1 MIRIATDVGGT
12 FTDLVA
18 FDEETKRLTAT
29 KASTSLDITGGLV
42 ESIEK
47 SRVALNSVDFFL
59 HGSTIAINTV
69 IERQGARTAL
79 LTTEGFEDVIEIGRG
94 NIPNSFDLLFSTPEP
109 LIPAGLRLGIK
120 ERLLY
125 TGDIRQELDVEDAR
139 AKIRRLLDQGV
150 QTIAICLLHSY
161 ANPAHE
167 IVLEKMIKE
176 LASSCFV
183 SVSSRISRQY
193 REYERSSTAILNAY
207 IGPKVSVYLDGLKS
221 YLAKSGFRGNALLMQ
236 SNGGTMSLDVAKD
249 QPCRTMESGPV
260 GGTIGASQLARSMG
274 FENAIAFD
282 MGGTTAKVSTIQKGA
297 VSLTDGYTIGAY
309 GHGFPLQ
316 LPVVDILE
324 VGSGGG
330 SIAHVDETGAFKV
343 GPQSAGAVPGP
354 ACYRQGNVRPTV
366 TDADLV
372 LGRLNPSYFLGGE
385 IQLGLREA
393 EQAIQSS
400 LAETLGLDL
409 IQAAYGIVKLA
420 DTHMAHA
427 VGVMTVERG
436 YDPRD
441 FVMVAYGGAGPC
453 HAVSVARE
461 LNIKRIV
468 IPYLPGHFSA
478 FGMLFADVKHEYV
491 LSTVNLLGRIDAQ
504 ELESAYTDLERQAV
518 AAVQKEGF
526 ELKDIVLKRDL
537 EMRYEGQEFT
547 LVVPFADRPIDER
560 AKANVKSNFDA
571 AYDIRYGH
579 SFPASA
585 GEVVSLRLEV
595 YGLLPKPEMNSIV
608 LEGGQKTAIFRSERK
623 VYFEGRGFT
632 PCPIFRRVN
641 LTEETKI
648 EGPAIIEEPA
658 STTVVHPGDVLTV
671 DKMGNLLI
679 DLTGN

>member
-18 FDEETKRLTAT
+18 FDEKTKRLTAA
-29 KASTSLDITGGLV
+29 KASTSLDVTGGLIDA
-42 ESIEK
+42 IEK
-47 SRVALNSVDFFL
+47 GRVPLRAVDFFL

-69 IERQGARTAL
+69 IERKGARTAL
-79 LTTEGFEDVIEIGRG
+79 LTTEGFEDVIEIARG
-94 NIPNSFDLLFSTPEP
+94 NIPNSFDLLFSTAEP
-109 LIPAGLRLGIK
+109 LVPAGLRIGIK

-125 TGDIRQELDVEDAR
+125 TGEIRRVLDVEDAR
-139 AKIRRLLDQGV
+139 GKIRRILDQGI
-150 QTIAICLLHSY
+150 QAIAICLLHSY
-161 ANPAHE
+161 ANPVHE
-167 IVLEKMIKE
+167 VLLEKIITE
-176 LASSCFV
+176 LDRSCFV
-183 SVSSRISRQY
+183 SVSSRILRQY
-193 REYERSSTAILNAY
+193 REYERSSTAVLNAY
-207 IGPKVSVYLDGLKS
+207 VGPKVSAYLDGLKS
-221 YLAKSGFRGNALLMQ
+221 YLVKSGFGGNALLMQ

-260 GGTIGASQLARSMG
+260 GGTIGAAQLARSMG

-282 MGGTTAKVSTIQKGA
+282 MGGTTAKVSTIQKGN
-297 VSLTDGYTIGAY
+297 VSLTDGYTIGDY

-343 GPQSAGAVPGP
+343 GPESAGAVPGP

-372 LGRLNPSYFLGGE
+372 LGRLNPAYFLGGE

-393 EQAIQSS
+393 ERAIGAI
-400 LAETLGLDL
+400 AETLGLDL
-409 IQAAYGIVKLA
+409 IQAAYGIVTLA
-420 DTHMAHA
+420 DTNMAHA

-441 FVMVAYGGAGPC
+441 FVLVAYGGAGPC
-453 HAVSVARE
+453 HAGAVARE
-461 LNIKRIV
+461 LNIRRIV
-468 IPYLPGHFSA
+468 IPYLPGNFSA

-491 LSTVNLLGRIDAQ
+491 LSTVKLLERFAAQ
-504 ELESAYTDLERQAV
+504 ELESAYADLERQGTEAMR
-518 AAVQKEGF
+518 QEGL

-547 LVVPFADRPIDER
+547 LVVPFADRPINDR
-560 AKANVKSNFDA
+560 AKANVKSIFDA

-595 YGLLPKPEMNSIV
+595 YGLLPKPEMSSIV
-608 LEGGQKTAIFRSERK
+608 LDGGQEKEVSPRQRD
-623 VYFEGRGFT
+623 VYFEGSGFT
-632 PCPIFRRVN
+632 ACPIFRRIN
-641 LTEETKI
+641 LSEETRL
-648 EGPAIIEEPA
+648 EGPAVIEEAA
-658 STTVVHPGDVLTV
+658 STTIVHPGDVLTV
-671 DKMGNLLI
+671 DRMGNLII
-679 DLTGN
+679 DLK